1 MAHTFDIRFARSA
14 GLAGLFEAP
23 ANRFGWKGAGKLS
36 VDEGGISIAAR
47 RGLATWFTRRTHRI
61 PAEHLTQVYREGEA
75 LRLEYGAD
83 EQRQVLPI
91 WAPRSDVAE
100 QIVKLL
106 PTSRTVEIDESS
118 TQRRF
123 RWDRKLLLGTLIL
136 LVASGVAWWVA
147 RNRPVQPASA
157 APARVAETPA
167 VEAIVPA
174 TPAALVSVTPKPA
187 AVKAQPHEVAKQ
199 RQAQFEAELVLLRNR
214 YLYMQ
219 EASDA
224 DQLAA
229 VKAEWWSTS
238 FHIDEQE
245 SLTGPAFTGY
255 REAQLATLSS
265 WRAAL
270 SARAAAIR
278 LKDDRFLALA
288 DRQRELADEYELLVR
303 RYVR

>member
-36 VDEGGISIAAR
+36 VDAGGISIAVR

-75 LRLEYGAD
+75 LRLEYGVD

-106 PTSRTVEIDESS
+106 PTSRTVEFEESS
-118 TQRRF
+118 TPRRF
-123 RWDRKLLLGTLIL
+123 RWDRKLLLATLIVL
-136 LVASGVAWWVA
+136 AAGGVGWWVA
-147 RNRPVQPASA
+147 GNLPIQS
-157 APARVAETPA
+157 APATIAETPA
-167 VEAIVPA
+167 VEAAVPA
-174 TPAALVSVTPKPA
+174 APAAAVGVAPPPA
-187 AVKAQPHEVAKQ
+187 AATLQPHEIAKQ
-199 RQAQFEAELVLLRNR
+199 RQSHFEAELTLLRNR
-214 YLYMQ
+214 YLYLQ
-219 EASDA
+219 EAKDA

-288 DRQRELADEYELLVR
+288 DRQRDLADQYELLVR